1 MTRIRIILFVNGQ
14 LDTALRQAGVSSDV
28 ATAASASVAELE
40 LRLNKL
46 AGEVKVLK
54 AVLLMALGVIWLLF
68 IKNLG

>member
-1 MTRIRIILFVNGQ
+1 MLFANGE
-14 LDTALRQAGVSSDV
+14 LNTALREAGVSSDV
-28 ATAASASVAELE
+28 ATAASASVADLE

-68 IKNLG
+68 VKSLG

>member
-46 AGEVKVLK
+46 AGEVKALIDD
-54 AVLLMALGVIWLLF
+54 LLMALGVIWLLF